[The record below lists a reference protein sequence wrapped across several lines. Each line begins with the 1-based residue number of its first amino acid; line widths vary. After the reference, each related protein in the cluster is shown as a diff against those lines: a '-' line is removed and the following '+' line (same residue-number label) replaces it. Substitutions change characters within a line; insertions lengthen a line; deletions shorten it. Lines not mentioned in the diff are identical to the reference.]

1 MSDPTRPVLM
11 AHPVAVDAYA
21 RFRINRWERA
31 RARAVACVQIVL
43 MALAL
48 FAFYVA
54 IVVLGPVVGS

>member
-1 MSDPTRPVLM
+1 MRSVYQ

-21 RFRINRWERA
+21 RHRIPRRSRVWHVVTA
-31 RARAVACVQIVL
+31 AVQVVV

-54 IVVLGPVVGS
+54 IVVLGPAVAA